1 MTPAPLREEVSVLI
15 VDDEALMRAGLRLMI
30 EGTDGIVVVGEA
42 TNGSEVPAAVDRL
55 DPDVVLMDIRM
66 PVLNGIDATRALRR
80 AGSRA
85 QVVILTAFD
94 TDTLL
99 RDALVEGAVSF
110 LLKDAEP
117 KLVVQTIHDAA
128 RGRSSFSPK
137 SLARLVEMA
146 TSAPGPSAA
155 PEAERVRIGVD
166 MSRLVT
172 DREWEVGRFV
182 AQGMTNSE
190 IAEAMYLSATTV
202 KSHLSSLFAKLQVT
216 NRVQLA
222 TCVLERETPG

>member
-1 MTPAPLREEVSVLI
+1 MTAAPVGEEVSVLI

-30 EGTDGIVVVGEA
+30 EGADGIVVVGEA
-42 TNGSEVPAAVDRL
+42 TDGSEVPAAVDRL
-55 DPDVVLMDIRM
+55 NPDVILMDIRM
-66 PVLNGIDATRALRR
+66 PVLNGIDATRVLRQ

-222 TCVLERETPG
+222 ICVLERGTPG